1 MLRILRAFAWMRWR
15 VFLNSLERTGARDS
29 LERLSIA
36 VEQIGPIVAVLLLV
50 PSLLGLSA
58 ASAFAGVALAH
69 GAGLVVTFEVLRF
82 ATLAAVTLAVVG
94 PIVIPVVE
102 RANPVRLLL
111 LPIPRATLY
120 FAQAAGAL
128 ADPWTLLILP
138 IVIFLPLGLAA
149 GGALAAAPLALGAGL
164 LFAATLIGI
173 STLVSSLVQIIV
185 RDRRRGELV
194 ALAFIL
200 VIPFAGLLT
209 STFDPSLSSRH
220 RSDEGTA
227 RSERER
233 PSAVARAASRGYTML
248 PSERYAAAIR
258 ASAQDGPMA
267 PAAVRSAL
275 ALALTALG
283 LHGLGLAAFAQL
295 LAAPG
300 SVSRRRGRET
310 GRARATA
317 VPGLSAPA
325 SAVAMAQIRLALRT
339 PRGRATLLAP
349 LILLGVLAVVAT
361 RSAGAHMT
369 LIPNGGVGLAALAA
383 FIGLLGVLPLAANQF
398 AIDGA
403 GLTLEMLSPISDG
416 DLLAGKAVANFIIGG
431 VPAMMCILATAV
443 IFPRGPLALWLCLP
457 LGVVSVYL
465 LAAPIAA
472 LGSILFPKVVDLNSV
487 GKGSNAHGVAGLMGI
502 AAFAVAAVPP
512 LLIVLFA
519 STWLKRPQLAPVMLL
534 AWSLIAFG
542 VCLLVFRPLRGL
554 LARRRENLGLVAA

>member
-15 VFLNSLERTGARDS
+15 VFLNSLERTGARDR

-58 ASAFAGVALAH
+58 ASAFAGFALAD
-69 GAGLVVTFEVLRF
+69 GAGVVVTFEVIRF
-82 ATLAAVTLAVVG
+82 ATLAASILAVVG

-149 GGALAAAPLALGAGL
+149 GGALAAVPLALGAGL
-164 LFAATLIGI
+164 LFAGTLIGI

-200 VIPFAGLLT
+200 VVPLAGLITGAL
-209 STFDPSLSSRH
+209 DQSLSSRH
-220 RSDEGTA
+220 RSGDGTA
-227 RSERER
+227 RSERQP
-233 PSAVARAASRGYTML
+233 PSVVARAARRGYTLL

-258 ASAQDGPMA
+258 ASAQDGPTA
-267 PAAVRSAL
+267 PAAAGSAL

-283 LHGLGLAAFAQL
+283 IHGLGLAAFGQL

-300 SVSRRRGRET
+300 SVSRRGRET

-317 VPGLSAPA
+317 VPGLSATA

-361 RSAGAHMT
+361 RSGGAHMT

-403 GLTLEMLSPISDG
+403 GLTLELLSPISEG

-431 VPAMMCILATAV
+431 VPAIVCILATAV

-472 LGSILFPKVVDLNSV
+472 LGSILFPRVVDLNSV

-519 STWLKRPQLAPVMLL
+519 STWMERPQLAPVMLL

-542 VCLLVFRPLRGL
+542 VCLLLFRPLRGL